1 MSIPRLRLK
10 KAAVAVIA
18 ATLPLSASAADPIE
32 ALQRQI
38 DVLQKQLEELRNQ
51 VQQQKQ
57 AAAGNQELAKEVDA
71 LKQEVKSAAEWK
83 AQNTAVHLA
92 GYGDLGYTDAKS
104 ASGTFTPF
112 SFNPILHYQYKD
124 LLLAEAE
131 LSLTVDEEGETET
144 ELEYASLNLFL
155 HDYVALG
162 AGKFLSPIGQFR
174 QNLHPSWIN
183 KLPSAPVGFGHGQAA
198 PLAEVGVQLH
208 GGIPLARGDNR
219 LHYALFVGN
228 GPALDIMGDEIEM
241 IETPGL
247 GTDSDGSKVGGGRIG
262 LFVPAYTLDVGLS
275 AATGKVAGLEETD
288 VKRDYDVV
296 GVDFTWR
303 PAQFDLR
310 GEYVR
315 QKVGA
320 NAESAAPGAA
330 AWKAW
335 YVQGA
340 YRLGANW
347 EPVLRYSRFDS
358 PHADQSQKQW
368 AAGLNYLFAPNIVAK
383 AGYEFNDGLDGEP
396 TDDDRLLLQLSYGF

>member
-1 MSIPRLRLK
+1 MNVTRMRLK
-10 KAAVAVIA
+10 KAAAVIA
-18 ATLPLSASAADPIE
+18 ATLPLTAAAADPVE
-32 ALQRQI
+32 ALQQQI
-38 DVLQKQLEELRNQ
+38 NALQKQLEQLRSQ
-51 VQQQKQ
+51 MQQQSQ
-57 AAAGNQELAKEVDA
+57 AAASNQELAKEVKA

-83 AQNTAVHLA
+83 AQNTVIHLA
-92 GYGDLGYTDAKS
+92 GYGDLGYTDAEN

-112 SFNPILHYQYKD
+112 SFNPIFHYQYKD

-131 LSLTVDEEGETET
+131 FSFTVDEAGETET

-155 HDYVALG
+155 NDYMALG

-208 GGIPLARGDNR
+208 GGIPLASSDNR

-228 GPALDIMGDEIEM
+228 GPELEIEDGEIEM
-241 IETPGL
+241 VETPGL
-247 GTDSDGSKVGGGRIG
+247 GTDRDGSKVGGGRVG
-262 LFVPAYTLDVGLS
+262 LFVPTYKLDLGLS
-275 AATGKVAGLEETD
+275 AATGKVAGMEETD
-288 VKRDYDVV
+288 VRRDYDVV
-296 GVDFTWR
+296 GADFTWQ
-303 PAQFDLR
+303 PAHFDFR

-320 NAESAAPGAA
+320 AAESMAPDSA

-340 YRLGANW
+340 Y
-347 EPVLRYSRFDS
+347 
-358 PHADQSQKQW
+358 
-368 AAGLNYLFAPNIVAK
+368 
-383 AGYEFNDGLDGEP
+383 
-396 TDDDRLLLQLSYGF
+396 SYCVTN